1 MKQYLIDKDTLKDL
15 LTAAHYYAI
24 LERDGVDNWE
34 WYMEGRKEYLLEGI
48 REMPWHQGKSW
59 EDLEQ
64 YIEEEGYMV
73 SDLVNDE
80 IEAFWE
86 EHQPS
91 GEWIKKERI
100 INEYGDTETSFIC
113 PYCDKEYK
121 RGEYTPKR
129 FIEEHKF
136 CPNCGTKIN
145 NEIEET
151 V

>member
-1 MKQYLIDKDTLKDL
+1 MRRIESEESKMDPNIATEIAYKNGYEAGRKDALSVSKGLTGKKQYLIDEDTLKDL
-15 LTAAHYYAI
+15 LTVAHYYAI

-34 WYMEGRKEYLLEGI
+34 WYMEGRRDYLLEGI

-86 EHQPS
+86 AVE
-91 GEWIKKERI
+91 
-100 INEYGDTETSFIC
+100 
-113 PYCDKEYK
+113 
-121 RGEYTPKR
+121 
-129 FIEEHKF
+129 
-136 CPNCGTKIN
+136 
-145 NEIEET
+145 
-151 V
+151 